1 MRFITW
7 LNENLSM
14 VELSIR
20 QFITWQ
26 YLLPFNKNECIT
38 LIWRRQ
44 NIYKIIVLNTWEIF
58 RIPFQYQYQT
68 ISYHFKT
75 QLLFIFKKE
84 YSKRK
89 ITSENIILVNFFFK
103 QKTFLRIIILFT
115 PIVYPYKILA
125 DNFIY
130 GHDRKT

>member
-1 MRFITW
+1 MDEILKNNYPRMRFITW

-44 NIYKIIVLNTWEIF
+44 NIYKIIVLNTWEIVISIPNHF
-58 RIPFQYQYQT
+58 LSFQNAAFIYIQERILQKKDYFIKYNAR
-68 ISYHFKT
+68 
-75 QLLFIFKKE
+75 QLLFQTENIFKDY
-84 YSKRK
+84 YSFHTYRVS
-89 ITSENIILVNFFFK
+89 IQNT
-103 QKTFLRIIILFT
+103 
-115 PIVYPYKILA
+115 
-125 DNFIY
+125 
-130 GHDRKT
+130 G

>member
-1 MRFITW
+1 M
-7 LNENLSM
+7 
-14 VELSIR
+14 
-20 QFITWQ
+20 
-26 YLLPFNKNECIT
+26 
-38 LIWRRQ
+38 
-44 NIYKIIVLNTWEIF
+44 IYF
-58 RIPFQYQYQT
+58 C
-68 ISYHFKT
+68 KT

-125 DNFIY
+125 DNFKY

>member
-44 NIYKIIVLNTWEIF
+44 NIYKIIVLNTWEIVISIPNHF
-58 RIPFQYQYQT
+58 LSFQNAAFIYIQERILQKKDYFIKYNAR
-68 ISYHFKT
+68 
-75 QLLFIFKKE
+75 QLLFQTENIFKDY
-84 YSKRK
+84 YSFHTYRVS
-89 ITSENIILVNFFFK
+89 IQNT
-103 QKTFLRIIILFT
+103 
-115 PIVYPYKILA
+115 
-125 DNFIY
+125 
-130 GHDRKT
+130 G